1 MSRPPEPL
9 FLARQSYR
17 HRRFGD
23 AARFLP
29 LLGLI
34 LLLYL
39 YPLLGAPCRPVKGLL
54 VPCLFL
60 FVHVA
65 QECSLS
71 MFLIS
76 SLRFCLCFSFF
87 FELPGMCRVLRT
99 TAEERELAQ

>member
-34 LLLYL
+34 LLLL
-39 YPLLGAPCRPVKGLL
+39 PVLWADEATTRGGLVYVFSVWAILILL
-54 VPCLFL
+54 VLP
-60 FVHVA
+60 
-65 QECSLS
+65 
-71 MFLIS
+71 IS
-76 SLRFCLCFSFF
+76 IRLRAH
-87 FELPGMCRVLRT
+87 LRDDEDEPRILRP
-99 TAEERELAQ
+99 AEAEGDGGD